1 MVEYKLRIDSVCIA
15 LSDETR
21 RSILERTSDGALT
34 VNQIAIEYD
43 MSLAAVSKHIKVLEA
58 AGLITKRKNGR
69 YVFISANVSGLY
81 ELQEYLASFVASSHQ
96 VTQVI

>member
-1 MVEYKLRIDSVCIA
+1 MVDYKLRIDSLCIA

-21 RSILERTSDGALT
+21 RSILERTSESALT

-43 MSLAAVSKHIKVLEA
+43 MSLAAVSKHIKVLEV

-69 YVFISANVSGLY
+69 YVFISAYPAGLH
-81 ELQEYLASFVASSHQ
+81 ELESFIAMFSDSTQEYV
-96 VTQVI
+96 

>member
-1 MVEYKLRIDSVCIA
+1 MVDYKLRIDSLCIA

-21 RSILERTSDGALT
+21 RSILERTSESALT

-43 MSLAAVSKHIKVLEA
+43 MSLAAVSKHIKVLEV

-69 YVFISANVSGLY
+69 YVFISAHPAG
-81 ELQEYLASFVASSHQ
+81 LQELDSFIAKFSDS
-96 VTQVI
+96 TQEYV